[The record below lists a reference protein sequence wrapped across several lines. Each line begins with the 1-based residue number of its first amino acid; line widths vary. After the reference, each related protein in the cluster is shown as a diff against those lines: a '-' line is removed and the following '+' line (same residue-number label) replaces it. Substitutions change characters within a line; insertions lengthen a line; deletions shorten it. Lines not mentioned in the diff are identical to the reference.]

1 MFKNKL
7 NMENIPKHI
16 ALIMDGNGRWAKKR
30 FLPRTFGHEKGM
42 ERVKEILKAAREIN
56 VEYLTVY
63 AFSSENWN
71 RPENEVGFLMKLLS
85 KYIERELEEIH
96 QNNVKLKVLGELD
109 RIPEA
114 VRFKIQDALEKTKNN
129 TGIVFNIALNYGS
142 RQEIIRGIKKLVD
155 EVKTNKL
162 DIENLDEELFESY
175 LYTENQP
182 DPDLIIRTSGEQRI
196 SNFLLYQMAYSEF
209 VFTDTLWPDFGKENF
224 FECIYEYQKRDRRF
238 GKV

>member
-1 MFKNKL
+1 MLKDKL
-7 NMENIPKHI
+7 NKENIPKHI
-16 ALIMDGNGRWAKKR
+16 AIIMDGNGRWAKKR

-42 ERVKEILKAAREIN
+42 ERVKEILKAAREIG

-71 RPENEVGFLMKLLS
+71 RPEKEVGFLMKLLS
-85 KYIERELEEIH
+85 KYIEKELEEI
-96 QNNVKLKVLGELD
+96 QKNNVRLNVLGELD
-109 RIPEA
+109 RIPSF
-114 VRFKIQDALEKTKNN
+114 VKDKIYDALEKTKKN

-142 RQEIIRGIKKLVD
+142 RQEIIRGIKNIVQ
-155 EVKTNKL
+155 EVNDGRL
-162 DIENLDEELFESY
+162 NIDNLDENAFKSY
-175 LYTENQP
+175 LYTVGQP

-209 VFTDTLWPDFGKENF
+209 VFTDTLWPDFEKENF